1 MSIRPKEKCVVPVE
15 MGAMQEP
22 KAQRVCN
29 LQIHPVAG
37 SGSPSRKSR
46 SRSSPRRQRTSNTPE
61 AVPKKSNG
69 SSYFVPVHLTP
80 RDQGIALENER
91 PGQLMENDRDM
102 NQQKQRK
109 TKILTKNLGSVS
121 IKNGDSNHR
130 CFGALFST
138 PRSVEICGH

>member
-15 MGAMQEP
+15 MGAMQQP

-61 AVPKKSNG
+61 AVPKNSNG
-69 SSYFVPVHLTP
+69 SSYFVPVHLTSPNTPP

-102 NQQKQRK
+102 
-109 TKILTKNLGSVS
+109 I
-121 IKNGDSNHR
+121 
-130 CFGALFST
+130 
-138 PRSVEICGH
+138 